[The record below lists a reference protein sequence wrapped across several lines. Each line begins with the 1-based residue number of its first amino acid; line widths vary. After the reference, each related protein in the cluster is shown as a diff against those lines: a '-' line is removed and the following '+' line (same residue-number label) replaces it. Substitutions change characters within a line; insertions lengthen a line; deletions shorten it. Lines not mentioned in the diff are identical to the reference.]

1 MGINLETLKQHQS
14 EHLVLTN
21 LFACGALSVV
31 DGAAASVTRGIIH
44 HTVCP
49 THRIVQ
55 LSVTTAVCITAHY
68 QVIFQRGSVGTRN
81 IMKRNDDRQMGGCE
95 EGRGKTYERQG
106 GKFRVI
112 RQQECKGGNHLLHES
127 AYLIKSIFC
136 DYIVFHIYDG
146 HAITL

>member
-21 LFACGALSVV
+21 LFAYRALSVV
-31 DGAAASVTRGIIH
+31 DGAAASVTRGVIH

-55 LSVTTAVCITAHY
+55 LSVTAAVCITAHH
-68 QVIFQRGSVGTRN
+68 QVLFQRGSVGTRK
-81 IMKRNDDRQMGGCE
+81 MMMRNDDREMGGCE

-106 GKFRVI
+106 ERKFRMI
-112 RQQECKGGNHLLHES
+112 RQREC
-127 AYLIKSIFC
+127 
-136 DYIVFHIYDG
+136 
-146 HAITL
+146 